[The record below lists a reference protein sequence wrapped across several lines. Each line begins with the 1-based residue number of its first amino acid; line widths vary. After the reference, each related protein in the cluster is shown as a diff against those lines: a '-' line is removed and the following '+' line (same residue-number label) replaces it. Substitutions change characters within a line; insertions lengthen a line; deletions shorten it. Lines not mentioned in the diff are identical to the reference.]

1 MYMSKSNIGPKGTN
15 GPIGHSGVKS
25 IPIDFPAFTTPGYFK
40 SVIRMSKMNKIFKI
54 NREFRMKP
62 IGG

>member
-1 MYMSKSNIGPKGTN
+1 MNNNIGPKGTN
-15 GPIGHSGVKS
+15 GPIGHPGVKGV
-25 IPIDFPAFTTPGYFK
+25 PGYFK